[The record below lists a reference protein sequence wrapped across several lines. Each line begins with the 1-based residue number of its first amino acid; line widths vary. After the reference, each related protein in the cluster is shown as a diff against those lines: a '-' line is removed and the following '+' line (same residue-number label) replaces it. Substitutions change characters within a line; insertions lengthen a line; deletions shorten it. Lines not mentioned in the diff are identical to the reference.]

1 MTVDEMWPVHHIVM
15 YWAIDGGD
23 LRSASAGLVEGIA
36 SGEYFVIFE
45 PQPLD
50 AVREATGELV
60 DGGYVTLH
68 HLVPRQPG
76 DGSAA
81 DWEEYAA
88 EDALRVVRDP
98 ATWDGEEYFELGAT
112 DDGIRLW
119 KELDERFGAAAR
131 RATDVARQR
140 SDEFR
145 RRHPDFDERQKRYFE
160 DVHLWVETGEGDRPT
175 FPSYPGEPPPYDDE
189 VPRYNKPE

>member
-50 AVREATGELV
+50 AVREATVELV
-60 DGGYVTLH
+60 AGGYVTLH
-68 HLVPRQPG
+68 RVVPREPG
-76 DGSAA
+76 DGNAV
-81 DWEEYAA
+81 DLEEYGA
-88 EDALRVVRDP
+88 EDALRLVRDP
-98 ATWDGEEYFELGAT
+98 EAWDGEGYFELGAT

-119 KELDERFGAAAR
+119 KELDKRYGGAAR

-145 RRHPDFDERQKRYFE
+145 QRHPDFAERQKRYFE
-160 DVHLWVETGEGDRPT
+160 DVHLWVETGEGDQPT

-189 VPRYNKPE
+189 VPRYNNPA